1 VSSPSVIRDLSRD
14 PEMLRRLQSMKSI
27 SWVGGPLEKAT
38 GDVLSRH
45 AKLSSAFGS
54 TEIGPLLTRVGADPT
69 DWDYMWFAGSQGIE
83 FDKWS
88 ETLFELVIRR
98 DETARFQQIFLLYPD
113 LEEYFTKDLFERHA
127 EKKDLWRYSGRK
139 DDMVLLASGDLIHAT
154 EMEQVIMRHPTV
166 QWALIGGDRRNRPC
180 LLLQLND
187 DVTTSAEERDELIS
201 SLWPA
206 VEAANSTC
214 SEFVRLTKE
223 LTIFSDPA
231 RPFRRSGKDSLLR
244 RETLALYKDDIDA
257 LYMRVNPSN
266 VFVLKTE

>member
-1 VSSPSVIRDLSRD
+1 
-14 PEMLRRLQSMKSI
+14 
-27 SWVGGPLEKAT
+27 
-38 GDVLSRH
+38 VLCRH

-54 TEIGPLLTRVGADPT
+54 TELGPLLNRASTNPT
-69 DWDYMWFAGSQGIE
+69 DWDYIWFAEGQGIE

-88 ETLFELVIRR
+88 DRLFDLVIRR
-98 DETARFQQIFLLYPD
+98 DNHARFQQIFLLHPE
-113 LEEYFTKDLFERHA
+113 LEEYFTKDLFEKHPTKR
-127 EKKDLWRYSGRK
+127 DLWRYSGRK
-139 DDMVLLASGDLIHAT
+139 DDMVLLASRDLLHAW
-154 EMEQVIMRHPTV
+154 EMELVIMQHPTV

-180 LLLQLND
+180 LLLQLAD
-187 DVTTSAEERDELIS
+187 DVAKSVKERDALMS
-201 SLWPA
+201 SVWPA
-206 VEAANSTC
+206 VEAANSVC

-244 RETLALYKDDIDA
+244 RKTLVLYKDDIDA